1 MWFDPRD
8 GAARLIVSNENICN
22 LFDKIHNYIP
32 YLSTLIMK
40 EIFLHFVLL
49 LVYIWINS
57 YHHSRK
63 CHKGFDIK
71 GTYNILYS
79 STLVH

>member
-32 YLSTLIMK
+32 YLSTFIMK

-49 LVYIWINS
+49 LVYIWITS

-63 CHKGFDIK
+63 CHNFDIK
-71 GTYNILYS
+71 GRYRYNILYS
-79 STLVH
+79 TYK